1 MICGKEIMSLKF
13 RGAKRNICL
22 VDGRLGFIAHLQTV
36 SGKPKDVLQF
46 LRWLVGRLL
55 ALYLPYM

>member
-1 MICGKEIMSLKF
+1 MSLKF